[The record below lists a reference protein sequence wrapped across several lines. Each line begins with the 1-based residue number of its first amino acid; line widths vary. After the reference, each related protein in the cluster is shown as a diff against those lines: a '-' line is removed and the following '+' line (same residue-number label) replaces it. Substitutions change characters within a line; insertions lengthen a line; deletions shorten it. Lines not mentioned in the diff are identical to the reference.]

1 MENKPNKSI
10 GYLAPQ
16 YYEAKPYS
24 YYGNIEAVNIV
35 LIKFAMLAKFVEE
48 PDWYVKGAA
57 LYFTYGNEF
66 YVIEP
71 GCVDTTAGR
80 FDRISRELED
90 ALYEVGAYDMF
101 YAGMMD

>member
-1 MENKPNKSI
+1 MENKRQKNI

-16 YYEAKPYS
+16 YYEAKIYS
-24 YYGNIEAVNIV
+24 YYGNIKDVNLV
-35 LIKFAMLAKFVEE
+35 LMKFVKLAKSVEE

-57 LYFTYGNEF
+57 LYFTYENEY